1 MHLITAKK
9 MTPADAFY
17 QTVFTTPGGP
27 ESLAPRLGMSAQ
39 VLRNKA
45 NPNSVTNHPT
55 LAEIEKV
62 MTITGNVAILH
73 ALAQSQNH
81 ICISIDTHSHACDTA
96 ILELVAKVWSTNG
109 DVGQAVNDT
118 LADGRVEAHEVK
130 RVDDAIHRTITA
142 LHDMAAR
149 LKGLSE

>member
-1 MHLITAKK
+1 

-17 QTVFTTPGGP
+17 RTVFDAEGGP

-45 NPNSVTNHPT
+45 NPNIQTNHPT
-55 LAEIEKV
+55 LTDIDRV
-62 MTITGNVAILH
+62 MTFTGNVSVLH
-73 ALAQSQNH
+73 ALAKNQSH
-81 ICISIDTHSHACDTA
+81 VCIAIDDHANACDTA

-118 LADGRVEAHEVK
+118 LADGRVEAHEVR
-130 RVDDAIHRTITA
+130 RVDEAIHRTVTA

-149 LKGLSE
+149 LKGMSE

>member
-1 MHLITAKK
+1 
-9 MTPADAFY
+9 MTPQDAFY
-17 QTVFTTPGGP
+17 QTVTTFSGGV

-39 VLRNKA
+39 ILRNKA
-45 NPNSVTNHPT
+45 NPNSAHNYPS
-55 LAEIEKV
+55 LSDIERT
-62 MTITGNVAILH
+62 MTITGNVTILH

-81 ICISIDTHSHACDTA
+81 ICIPIDNHANACDTA

-130 RVDDAIHRTITA
+130 RVEDAIHRTITA

>member
-1 MHLITAKK
+1 
-9 MTPADAFY
+9 MTPQDAFY
-17 QTVFTTPGGP
+17 QTVTTFSGGV

-39 VLRNKA
+39 ILRNKA
-45 NPNSVTNHPT
+45 NPNNVHNYPS
-55 LAEIEKV
+55 LSDIERT
-62 MTITGNVAILH
+62 MTITGNVIILH
-73 ALAQSQNH
+73 ALAQSQSH
-81 ICISIDTHSHACDTA
+81 ICIPINTDSSACDTA